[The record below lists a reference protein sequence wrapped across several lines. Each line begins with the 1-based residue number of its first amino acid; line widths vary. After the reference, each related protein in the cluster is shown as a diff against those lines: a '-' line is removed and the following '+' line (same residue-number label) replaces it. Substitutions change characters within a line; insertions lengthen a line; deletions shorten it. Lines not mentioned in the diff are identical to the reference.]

1 MVILAMAGGGKN
13 RVGNLWPVEVW
24 AGVVSLASSRIDRVR
39 MPSGA
44 QIKSVV
50 CNYDAK
56 RSIMLKDGTLEFKSD
71 FTSGDE

>member
-1 MVILAMAGGGKN
+1 MGGSGEPREFTHRPGQDAV
-13 RVGNLWPVEVW
+13 RV
-24 AGVVSLASSRIDRVR
+24 
-39 MPSGA
+39 

-50 CNYDAK
+50 CDYDAK